1 MPFPKWEQTGTTLT
15 PFAAA
20 GGDHDD
26 RPVRLLVTNDDGI
39 DSSGLHVLAQR
50 MTEFG
55 EVIVFAPSGEYSGAG
70 AAIGHLGA
78 GIPDVVTLD
87 SHPAMPDVAAI
98 HHLDGPPG
106 LASLLACRGLFGPPP
121 DVVVSGINPGW
132 NVGHAVHFS
141 GTIGACITAT
151 TSGIGGLAISQRR
164 NGSEQ
169 RWESAAEAAAQQ
181 LDRVVGRATVV
192 SVNVDNLPF
201 PSFRGVRE
209 VELSD
214 RVPYNMGVASMSA
227 AGVVAFT
234 RGDGEVTA
242 ERVDTGAV
250 LAGYIA
256 VSELVPTGVRP
267 AD

>member
-1 MPFPKWEQTGTTLT
+1 MPFPKWEQVRTTLNSVA
-15 PFAAA
+15 PV
-20 GGDHDD
+20 GQDHDD

-39 DSSGLHVLAQR
+39 DSPGLHVLAQR

-78 GIPDVVTLD
+78 GIPDVVTMP

-106 LASLLACRGLFGPPP
+106 LASLLACRGLFGAPP

-164 NGSEQ
+164 NGSTQ
-169 RWESAAEAAAQQ
+169 LWESAAEAAAGE
-181 LDRVVGRATVV
+181 LDRVIGRATVV
-192 SVNVDNLPF
+192 SVNVDNIPF
-201 PSFRGVRE
+201 DQFRGVRE
-209 VELSD
+209 VGLSD
-214 RVPYNMGVASMSA
+214 RVPYNMGVASVSA
-227 AGVVAFT
+227 DGAVSFT
-234 RGDGEVTA
+234 RGDAEVSA
-242 ERVDTGAV
+242 EEVDTGAV
-250 LAGYIA
+250 MAGYIA

-267 AD
+267 AG